1 MTSVSTEGLLPPH
14 NSVIVDEAHNLVKAA
29 YDQFKIEWSEQNVA
43 YQLQSMDP
51 SNPRSNRWNNIL
63 NHLGEIKP
71 DVKDT
76 REQLKETVKDSL
88 QCLNVFMVE
97 LSQENQYRYTS
108 TKSYQDKPILAS
120 IERSILHKN
129 QVLIN

>member
-1 MTSVSTEGLLPPH
+1 MYIYLLIRVFGLVGPIHLFGLCWDMGKIIAICLEISVPCWAF
-14 NSVIVDEAHNLVKAA
+14 VR
-29 YDQFKIEWSEQNVA
+29 DQFKIEWSEQNVA

-71 DVKDT
+71 DVKDA

-88 QCLNVFMVE
+88 QFLNVFMVE
-97 LSQENQYRYTS
+97 LSQENQYRY
-108 TKSYQDKPILAS
+108 L
-120 IERSILHKN
+120 
-129 QVLIN
+129 LIFP